1 MHAVTAGASRPR
13 VSRAARVRRARAGG
27 PRPCRGRTWTGRW
40 PGHGLELGGMSG
52 FTEAI
57 AADVAGEIRLG
68 ATVRRV
74 AQQNAAAR
82 PAFIASGWQA

>member
-1 MHAVTAGASRPR
+1 MHEASASYR
-13 VSRAARVRRARAGG
+13 VA
-27 PRPCRGRTWTGRW
+27 
-40 PGHGLELGGMSG
+40 GGMSG